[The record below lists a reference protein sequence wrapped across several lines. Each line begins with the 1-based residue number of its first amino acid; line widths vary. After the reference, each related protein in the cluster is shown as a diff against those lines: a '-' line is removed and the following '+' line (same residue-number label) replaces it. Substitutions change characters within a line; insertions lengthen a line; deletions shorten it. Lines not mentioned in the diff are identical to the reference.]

1 MITGVI
7 MAGGKGERFW
17 PKSRMKMPKQF
28 LNLYGDKTMIQQ
40 TVDRLKRIMPIENI
54 FVVTNIDYAA
64 IISDQ
69 IPDLPTE
76 NILIEPMAKNAAA
89 CIGLAALHTE
99 RRDKESIMV
108 VLPSDHVIKDEEAY
122 IEILK
127 TAIEKAK
134 LGDNLVTIGIKPT
147 RPETGYGYIKFRKMT
162 KEIINGNPVH
172 KVEKFVEKPGYEV
185 TVGYVKNGDYLWN
198 SGIFIWKTSSI
209 LRAIEKYMPELH
221 KALENIRKNFDADD
235 VEKAL
240 YDEYSKLES
249 ISIDYGVMEK
259 AKNVYVVPGD
269 FGWDDVGSWASIERL
284 YEKDDNGNVIKGNV
298 VSVDTKKSIITGNE
312 RLIATLG
319 IEDVIIVDTED
330 ALLISSKDKAQNVK
344 EILKKLEKKKVEYL

>member
-17 PKSRMKMPKQF
+17 PKSRIKMPKQF

-40 TVDRLKRIMPIENI
+40 TVDRLEKIMPVENI
-54 FVVTNIDYAA
+54 FVVTNIDYAG

-69 IPDLPTE
+69 IPDLPTK
-76 NILIEPMAKNAAA
+76 NILIEPMAKNTAA

-99 RRDKESIMV
+99 RLDKESIMV
-108 VLPSDHVIKDEEAY
+108 VVPSDHVIKDEETY
-122 IEILK
+122 IEVLK

-134 LGDNLVTIGIKPT
+134 SGDNLVTIGIKPT
-147 RPETGYGYIKFRKMT
+147 RPETGYGYIKFKKVTR
-162 KEIINGNPVH
+162 EIINKNPVH
-172 KVEKFVEKPGYEV
+172 KVERFVEKPDYDTAV
-185 TVGYVKNGDYLWN
+185 KYVESGDYLWN
-198 SGIFIWKTSSI
+198 SGMFIWKTSSI
-209 LRAIEKYMPELH
+209 LNAIQKYMPELH
-221 KALENIRKNFDADD
+221 KALENIRKNFDSDD
-235 VEKAL
+235 IEKVL

-269 FGWDDVGSWASIERL
+269 FGWDDVGSWTSIERL

-298 VSVDTKKSIITGNE
+298 VSVDTKKCIITGNE

-330 ALLISSKDKAQNVK
+330 ALLICSKDKAQNVK
-344 EILKKLEKKKVEYL
+344 EILNELKEKKSEYL